1 MRSLRRSRPNRSGWM
16 SLAFLLVGLVV
27 VIAACGGDKA
37 AATSVPAASKPVDT
51 PVPTTPLKP
60 ADTPV
65 PTPAAQEGLVPGRVV
80 KVTDL
85 NSYLSTIDLQWQG
98 TLTNGQEIEA
108 SMNMMI
114 EYVREPKAQH
124 ISIYGTSLAAQ
135 GYTADQPLEMV
146 IIGDKTYMKA
156 MGTWMQAPSSEGSE
170 DLGDTFLLISDDVL
184 KNAKNARYEGR
195 ETVNGVET
203 KHYSFDETRLNATQ
217 LAGSKVDQAKG
228 DIWIAVDGDYIVKMD
243 TTLIG
248 TEMGVLGNQTMSN
261 GSMHMVMD
269 VTDANKPITI
279 EVPVEALESGQLP
292 QDIPSPTTPPS

>member
-1 MRSLRRSRPNRSGWM
+1 MKYLRRSRPDRPGWM
-16 SLAFLLVGLVV
+16 SLAFLLVGLIVA
-27 VIAACGGDKA
+27 IAACGGDRVTE
-37 AATSVPAASKPVDT
+37 TSVPATSKPAGT
-51 PVPTTPLKP
+51 PVPTTPLEP
-60 ADTPV
+60 TDTPV
-65 PTPAAQEGLVPGRVV
+65 PTPAAEEELVPGRVV

-85 NSYLSTIDLQWQG
+85 NSYRSTIDLQWQG

-146 IIGDKTYMKA
+146 IIGDKTYVKV
-156 MGTWMQAPSSEGSE
+156 MGIWMQAPSSEGSE

-184 KNAKNARYEGR
+184 KNAKNVRYEGR

-203 KHYSFDETRLNATQ
+203 KHYSFYETGLNATQ

-228 DIWIAVDGDYIVKMD
+228 DIWVAVDGNYSVKMD

-248 TEMGVLGNQTMSN
+248 TGMGVPGSETLSD

-269 VTDANKPITI
+269 VTDANEPITI
-279 EVPVEALESGQLP
+279 EVPVEAGESGQLP

>member
-37 AATSVPAASKPVDT
+37 AETSVPAASKPVDT

-65 PTPAAQEGLVPGRVV
+65 PTPAAQEELVPGRVV

-85 NSYLSTIDLQWQG
+85 NSYRSTIDLQWQG

-124 ISIYGTSLAAQ
+124 ISIYGTSLATQ
-135 GYTADQPLEMV
+135 G
-146 IIGDKTYMKA
+146 
-156 MGTWMQAPSSEGSE
+156 
-170 DLGDTFLLISDDVL
+170 
-184 KNAKNARYEGR
+184 
-195 ETVNGVET
+195 
-203 KHYSFDETRLNATQ
+203 
-217 LAGSKVDQAKG
+217 
-228 DIWIAVDGDYIVKMD
+228 
-243 TTLIG
+243 
-248 TEMGVLGNQTMSN
+248 
-261 GSMHMVMD
+261 
-269 VTDANKPITI
+269 
-279 EVPVEALESGQLP
+279 
-292 QDIPSPTTPPS
+292 